1 MFIAALGLTLCLLYP
16 MSLRSIISKTH
27 LFLLVSLPPR
37 LEITMNTAQKTER
50 TLIHVALLFAPYVPE
65 PDVFAHYVGGL
76 SAEDRAELKH
86 FMTTVTLPILRFM
99 RPEEAKT
106 HYAAGT
112 PELVDVANAFN
123 EAFDG
128 KYIDSRKR
136 RDGPPGT
143 GPQAPAEGA
152 RSGSGCAR
160 QGWQRPCGTL
170 CLTHTKDPQLFGG
183 LFLS

>member
-1 MFIAALGLTLCLLYP
+1 
-16 MSLRSIISKTH
+16 
-27 LFLLVSLPPR
+27 
-37 LEITMNTAQKTER
+37 MNTAQKTER

-106 HYAAGT
+106 LYAAGT

-128 KYIDSRKR
+128 KYMIRASDVMAR
-136 RDGPPGT
+136 P
-143 GPQAPAEGA
+143 AP
-152 RSGSGCAR
+152 
-160 QGWQRPCGTL
+160 
-170 CLTHTKDPQLFGG
+170 DPKHLLKVLEAALAVLDKAGNAPVAH
-183 LFLS
+183 SA